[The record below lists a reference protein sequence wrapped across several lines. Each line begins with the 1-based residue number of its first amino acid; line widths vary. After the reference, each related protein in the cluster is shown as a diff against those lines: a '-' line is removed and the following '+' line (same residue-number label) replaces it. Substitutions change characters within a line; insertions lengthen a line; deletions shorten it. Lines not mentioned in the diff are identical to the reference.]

1 MKLVVGKMKY
11 IRRDEVLAVLEL
23 AKNSTILNELSEE
36 YSKQTEQQITPELAV
51 NMMKNAIEKGAIGK
65 NNAFVSDQTAAANAM
80 WEATGLGGNWIY
92 EHHDGEVIQ
101 KVEHPIY
108 QVNGHFVNSY
118 NFFPWHNVNNHIFD
132 VFDDKIKPIKNESF
146 DNRKIKSTRLFELD
160 ET

>member
-1 MKLVVGKMKY
+1 MKY

-51 NMMKNAIEKGAIGK
+51 SMMKNAIEKGAIGK
-65 NNAFVSDQTAAANAM
+65 NNAFVSDQAAAANAM

-92 EHHDGEVIQ
+92 ERHDGEVIQ
-101 KVEHPIY
+101 KAEHPIY

-118 NFFPWHNVNNHIFD
+118 NFFPWHNINNHIFD

-146 DNRKIKSTRLFELD
+146 DNRKIKSTRLFKLD